1 MTDPSS
7 KINFYFPHAFRL
19 PARKKLKT
27 FIRLIFR
34 NEAVWPG
41 ELSFVFCDDQYLF
54 KLNRKFLKHDFYTDV
69 LSFPLSA
76 KGSKTTSG
84 EVYISVERVKENA
97 RALGNPFQQEI
108 HRVIFHGVLHFCGHK
123 DKSKNDK
130 AKMRALEDRYLRR
143 YFSRST

>member
-1 MTDPSS
+1 MTDPGS

-34 NEAVWPG
+34 HEGVRPG
-41 ELSFVFCDDQYLF
+41 EISFVFCDDQHLLE
-54 KLNRKFLKHDFYTDV
+54 LNRKFLKHDFYTDV
-69 LSFPLSA
+69 LSFPLSSR
-76 KGSKTTSG
+76 GSKTTSG

-97 RALGNPFQQEI
+97 RTLGILFQEEI

-123 DKSKNDK
+123 DKSKKDQ
-130 AKMRALEDRYLRR
+130 AKMRALEDKFLNR
-143 YFSRST
+143 YFTRST